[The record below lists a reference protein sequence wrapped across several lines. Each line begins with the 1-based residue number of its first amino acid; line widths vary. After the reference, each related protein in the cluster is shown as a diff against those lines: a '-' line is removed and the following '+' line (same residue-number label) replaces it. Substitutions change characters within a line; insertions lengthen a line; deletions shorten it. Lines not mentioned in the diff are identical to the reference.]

1 MVAAPAAAVD
11 PGAAAVLPVVEGA
24 GLAACAFCDGQGG
37 SCARAAG
44 MMLPNEAMAIQN
56 GLERSMKGGII
67 MVRRSHAGRKNPH
80 SLMPN
85 TDARLA
91 LIHDWLSRELHLP
104 RLRLEVASS
113 DASFRRYF
121 RVFAGATSYIV
132 MDAPPEKE
140 DVRPY
145 LKVSRLLEELGAH
158 VPHVHEADAGRGLL
172 LLEDLGTTPYLQ
184 RLERGGDSELLYA
197 DALAALANIQLRGG
211 PACAQLPPYGRSEL
225 AREMALMPE
234 WFLGRHLSLTL
245 SAAET
250 ELLASSFEFLIVE
263 ALAQPRV
270 FVHRDYHARNLMV
283 VSERNPGIID
293 FQDALCGPVGY
304 DLVSLLKDCY
314 IAWPRARVEAWVEGF
329 RARLLERG
337 GPAGGSRAEFLRW
350 FDLIG
355 VQRHIKVLGI
365 FCRLWYRDG
374 KAGYL
379 SDLPRTLD
387 YVREAGARYGELSAL
402 ARFLEERVTAQ
413 LPRANARIAAEH
425 ARAGA
430 RS

>member
-1 MVAAPAAAVD
+1 
-11 PGAAAVLPVVEGA
+11 
-24 GLAACAFCDGQGG
+24 
-37 SCARAAG
+37 
-44 MMLPNEAMAIQN
+44 MLPNEAMTIQN

-67 MVRRSHAGRKNPH
+67 MVRSSHAGRKNPH

-104 RLRLEVASS
+104 RVRIEAASS

-121 RVFAGATSYIV
+121 RVFGGATTYIV
-132 MDAPPEKE
+132 MDAPTEKE

-158 VPHVHEADAGRGLL
+158 VPHVHEADVGRGLL
-172 LLEDLGTTPYLQ
+172 LLEDLGTIPYLQ
-184 RLERGGDSELLYA
+184 RLERGGDSERLYA
-197 DALAALANIQLRGG
+197 DALAALANIQLRGV
-211 PACAQLPPYGRSEL
+211 PASAQLPPYGRNEL

-234 WFLGRHLSLTL
+234 WFLGRHLELTL
-245 SAAET
+245 SAAEM
-250 ELLASSFEFLIVE
+250 ELLAAAFEFLIVE

-270 FVHRDYHARNLMV
+270 FVHRDYHTRNLMV
-283 VSERNPGIID
+283 VAERNPGIID

-314 IAWPRARVEAWVEGF
+314 IAWPRARVESWVLEF
-329 RARLLERG
+329 RARLLAHG
-337 GPAGGSRAEFLRW
+337 GPAGGSETEFLRW

-374 KAGYL
+374 KPGYL
-379 SDLPRTLD
+379 PDLPRTLD
-387 YVREAGARYGELSAL
+387 YVRGASAHYAELGAL
-402 ARFLEERVTAQ
+402 ARFIEERVTDE
-413 LPRANARIAAEH
+413 LPRANARIAAER
-425 ARAGA
+425 ARARA
-430 RS
+430 RP